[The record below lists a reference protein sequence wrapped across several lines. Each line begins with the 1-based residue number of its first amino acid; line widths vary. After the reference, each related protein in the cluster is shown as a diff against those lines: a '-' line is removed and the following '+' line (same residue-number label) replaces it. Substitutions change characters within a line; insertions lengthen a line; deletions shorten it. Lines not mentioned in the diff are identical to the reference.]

1 MKKVLLTI
9 NNNRLSGIEK
19 FTLLLAKYL
28 DKDKFKVEIG
38 IPTFGPYCKILEEHK
53 IDYFIF
59 DNKING
65 RYTLRGIWFIFK
77 RILDQKYDVIH
88 AQAGIAPCVIGKF
101 SGTKLLIEHK
111 HGLDFTKEQIENMSF
126 LKLNYEKLK
135 KYFVDLTF
143 TGCEADKNTLIKR
156 FNYKTENVKV
166 LYNGLESKINSREK
180 VLNKKFTIGTIGRLT
195 YQKGQEYFIEM
206 AKILTEKGYDFD
218 YVIYGEGEKYNELN
232 DQIKKY
238 NLNEYVLLKGYT
250 ENISDTLNTLN
261 VFVLPSR
268 YEGIPYVI
276 MEAMRESVPVIA
288 TNVGGISEIIK
299 DNFNGILVSKENAEE
314 LVEEVLKLYLSN
326 DFKEQLTN
334 NAKRDFE
341 EKFSIEKTINEVESV
356 YSECN

>member
-1 MKKVLLTI
+1 
-9 NNNRLSGIEK
+9 
-19 FTLLLAKYL
+19 
-28 DKDKFKVEIG
+28 
-38 IPTFGPYCKILEEHK
+38 
-53 IDYFIF
+53 
-59 DNKING
+59 
-65 RYTLRGIWFIFK
+65 
-77 RILDQKYDVIH
+77 
-88 AQAGIAPCVIGKF
+88 
-101 SGTKLLIEHK
+101 
-111 HGLDFTKEQIENMSF
+111 
-126 LKLNYEKLK
+126 
-135 KYFVDLTF
+135 
-143 TGCEADKNTLIKR
+143 
-156 FNYKTENVKV
+156 
-166 LYNGLESKINSREK
+166 
-180 VLNKKFTIGTIGRLT
+180 
-195 YQKGQEYFIEM
+195 M